1 MKTKNENYDRYLIV
15 GLVLTLLI
23 LVGFS
28 ITWMGENTRLEHAA
42 DSFSDER
49 VHRGRRVYNEQCT
62 SCHGAQGEG
71 GVGPAL
77 NDRTVL
83 KNTLDAVFFSVI
95 RSGVP
100 GTEMPAWSVDFGGP
114 LTDEDIRDAVAY
126 IRAWEPNAPE
136 ILPEIFEPNAAIGA
150 LLFESTCALCHG
162 SNGMGGMVTMDGE
175 PIPAI
180 NDLQRLASLNDDW
193 YRGTIRNG
201 RPAKGMPTW
210 GTVLSPEQ
218 IEHVVALIGSWRS
231 GENVLAAFSIT
242 DLLSSAVFSLQED
255 DPESAQLHVVRALY
269 IAEAS
274 GAEVLEN
281 ANAQLTTGDNQGALA
296 TLTALKNQWPIG
308 NSVVGAE
315 LYAAKCEAC
324 HGALGEGGIGSQ
336 MQPNEYIQEHTNAE
350 LVDFI
355 LEGRVGTAM
364 AGWEGRMLEQ
374 EIADIIAFLRTWQ
387 P

>member
-1 MKTKNENYDRYLIV
+1 MKTKNENYDRYLII
-15 GLVLTLLI
+15 GLVFTLLI

-28 ITWMGENTRLEHAA
+28 ITWFGETPRLEQAA
-42 DSFSDER
+42 ESFSDER
-49 VHRGRRVYNEQCT
+49 VHRGRKVYNEQCV

-77 NDRTVL
+77 NNRAVL
-83 KNTLDAVFFSVI
+83 KNTLDAIFFSVI

-114 LTDEDIRDAVAY
+114 LTDEDVRDAVAY

-136 ILPEIFEPNAAIGA
+136 ILPEVFEPNAAVGA
-150 LLFESTCALCHG
+150 LLFESTCAICHG
-162 SNGMGGMVTMDGE
+162 ANGMGGVSNMDGE
-175 PIPAI
+175 TIPAI
-180 NDLQRLASLNDDW
+180 NDSQRLAALNDDW

-210 GTVLSPEQ
+210 GTVLSPDQ
-218 IEHVVALIGSWRS
+218 VEHVVALIGSWRS
-231 GENVLAAFSIT
+231 GEDVIAAFSIT
-242 DLLSSAVFSLQED
+242 DLLASAVFSLQED
-255 DPESAQLHVVRALY
+255 DPESAHLHVIRALS
-269 IAEAS
+269 IAESS
-274 GAEVLEN
+274 GAEVLDN
-281 ANAQLTTGDNQGALA
+281 ANAQLATGDNLGALA
-296 TLTALKNQWPIG
+296 TLSALKEQWPIG
-308 NSVVGAE
+308 NSVVGAD
-315 LYAAKCEAC
+315 LYAEKCEVC
-324 HGALGEGGIGSQ
+324 HGAQGEGGIGTV
-336 MQPNEYIQEHTNAE
+336 MQPNLYVQEHTNAE

-364 AGWEGRMLEQ
+364 ASWEGRMLEQ

>member
-1 MKTKNENYDRYLIV
+1 MKTKKENYDRFLII
-15 GLVLTLLI
+15 GLVFTLLI

-28 ITWMGENTRLEHAA
+28 FTWWGETSRLEQAA
-42 DSFSDER
+42 ESFSDER
-49 VHRGRRVYNEQCT
+49 VHRGRKVYNEQCV

-77 NDRTVL
+77 NDRAVL
-83 KNTLDAVFFSVI
+83 KNTLDAIFFSVI

-114 LTDEDIRDAVAY
+114 LTDEDIRDSVAY

-136 ILPEIFEPNAAIGA
+136 ILPEVFEPNPAVGA
-150 LLFESTCALCHG
+150 LLFESTCAICHG
-162 SNGMGGMVTMDGE
+162 ENGMGGAINMDGE
-175 PIPAI
+175 QIPAI
-180 NDLQRLASLNDDW
+180 NDSQRLAALNDDW

-218 IEHVVALIGSWRS
+218 TEHVVALIGSWRS

-255 DPESAQLHVVRALY
+255 DPESAQLHVIRALS
-269 IAEAS
+269 IAESS
-274 GAEVLEN
+274 GAEVLDN
-281 ANAQLTTGDNQGALA
+281 ANTQLAKGDNLGALA
-296 TLTALKNQWPIG
+296 TLSALKKQWPIG
-308 NSVVGAE
+308 NSVVGAA
-315 LYAAKCEAC
+315 LYSEKCGAC
-324 HGALGEGGIGSQ
+324 HGAQGEGGIGSV
-336 MQPNEYIQEHTNAE
+336 MQPNLFIQEHTNAE

-364 AGWEGRMLEQ
+364 ASWEGRMLEG
-374 EIADIIAFLRTWQ
+374 EIADTIAFLRTWQ